1 MNREI
6 MLVKEYCYEKKTKN
20 LFKSVPIKDMKYV
33 PIDVQVKG
41 KDNFVEIDTTLMIIK
56 SLFDRLVNNQLA
68 VEQLLSNDRR
78 RQYNLEGA

>member
-1 MNREI
+1 
-6 MLVKEYCYEKKTKN
+6 
-20 LFKSVPIKDMKYV
+20 MKYV

-78 RQYNLEGA
+78 RQYNLERT